1 MEKTI
6 YFTIISVMVILAF
19 LILYGK
25 NGFMDVNRLKLQE
38 ESIIGENMAIDEAN
52 RVLERKVGRLKSDL
66 GYIEHIARHELG
78 MVATDEF
85 VFRFQDIKTDS
96 NGK

>member
-6 YFTIISVMVILAF
+6 YILATSVMVILAF

-25 NGFMDVNRLKLQE
+25 NGFMDGNRLRLQE
-38 ESIIGENMAIDEAN
+38 QSIINENIAITDAN

-78 MVATDEF
+78 MVAKDEL
-85 VFRFQDIKTDS
+85 VFRFQDIKMDDI
-96 NGK
+96 GK